1 MDRTD
6 DLDELLHGTDLF
18 GSLSDADRHQ
28 VAACFRLHRFEAG
41 RTLFLTGDAG
51 DRAYLIAEG
60 QVRMTL
66 ATAGG
71 RELNV
76 RVARRGDLVGEIAV
90 LDGGPRTAD
99 AVVLTDASAYVIT
112 ASDLSTLFDTRKGIA
127 RSVIALL
134 CRRLR
139 ATTAQL
145 EGIALHR
152 IEVRLARFL
161 LDRLGGQAA
170 PPGKRLPLEIGF
182 SQTEMARLIGASRPK
197 LNVALGFL
205 EREGAIKRTSDRMF
219 CDPEALARIAD
230 EFEE

>member
-1 MDRTD
+1 MDTSD
-6 DLDELLHGTDLF
+6 DLDELLRGTELF
-18 GSLSDADRHQ
+18 GELTDDDRNA
-28 VAACFRLHRFEAG
+28 VAACFRLTRFEAG
-41 RTLFLTGDAG
+41 RTLFQAGDAG
-51 DRAYLIAEG
+51 DRAYLLADG

-90 LDGGPRTAD
+90 LDGGERSAD
-99 AVVLTDASAYVIT
+99 AVVLTDALAYVIT
-112 ASDLSTLFDTRKGIA
+112 AADLSGLFETRKGLA

-152 IEVRLARFL
+152 IEVRLARYL
-161 LDRLGGQAA
+161 LDRLDGQTA
-170 PPGKRLPLEIGF
+170 PAGKRVPLEIGL
-182 SQTEMARLIGASRPK
+182 SQTDMARLIGASRPK

-205 EREGAIKRTSDRMF
+205 EKEGAIKRTSDRLF

-230 EFEE
+230 AFEE